1 MAEGAEGVAPVL
13 PKSITS
19 LTSFDGDTTTR
30 TTFYNLNDGLKLEVH
45 RWIFSIL
52 GIRAHKRRTA
62 NNPGSGRRW

>member
-30 TTFYNLNDGLKLEVH
+30 TTFYKEASVEEDKTSAAGELCRPIGVDECVQ
-45 RWIFSIL
+45 
-52 GIRAHKRRTA
+52 
-62 NNPGSGRRW
+62 